1 MENPTFIPRT
11 KPPTKSLRA
20 FKNIVSEKEHG
31 FTLLELVVVILII
44 GVLATLAFTQ
54 YGRMVEKTR
63 GAEAR
68 QILGD
73 MRKLAYAY
81 RLANGTLTGI
91 AYSDVNIGPGSDQI
105 PYPCRSS
112 HYFSYYVSVYVS
124 DPVFRGVAWR
134 CTANGKAPQW
144 GGIRMLVYI
153 SKAT

>member
-1 MENPTFIPRT
+1 MN
-11 KPPTKSLRA
+11 KA
-20 FKNIVSEKEHG
+20 

-144 GGIRMLVYI
+144 GGDPNACIYLESNLTTGSEVFVGCT
-153 SKAT
+153 SDSPW